1 MARVKCRWALFRLQV
16 RRVLRERGI
25 CEIEVDAV
33 GGAVERLGPSV
44 SGKAGQAVP
53 GLKANGSLQSVVSGI
68 GAVGED
74 VDSVEGRVC
83 AGLVGVVE
91 TRKLRALAADV
102 ADFERRGPA
111 ELLLDVEIPIPDVR
125 CAEIAVRDENAL
137 REDGGSEDGRR
148 GSAGIGESGSIIVQ
162 TADKAGRRSDGIGGY
177 ARGRS
182 EIGYEIILREV
193 IVIQPVTGA
202 NHGVAQGIPRETDA
216 RAKIVQVSIVE
227 VGQRRRAHQNKIAAG
242 VKVGKKIVL
251 FAQRAEVLPAE
262 AKVESEI
269 RPHADVILGEKAQAV
284 VEGETV
290 GVAGVRRCEEVSLI
304 EGDQVVDDRIAG
316 DGRGVDIKDA
326 ALEVVVEALD
336 IVAVVFAAELN
347 GMAATNPGEI
357 VERLKSFAETPAR
370 QAESAGAEIFNRAV
384 EIEFGKTQLPRAE
397 IQSETRG
404 RIEGVV
410 NGAETSAEARVAEAK
425 LVQLGRRKSCEQ
437 AGGNDLHASR

>member
-1 MARVKCRWALFRLQV
+1 MARVKCGWALFRLQV
-16 RRVLRERGI
+16 RRILRERGVRKI
-25 CEIEVDAV
+25 EIDAV
-33 GGAVERLGPSV
+33 RSAVERLGPRI
-44 SGKAGQAVP
+44 SGEPRQAGP

-83 AGLVGVVE
+83 PVLVDVVE

-137 REDGGSEDGRR
+137 REDGGSEEGRR
-148 GSAGIGESGSIIVQ
+148 GSAGIGERGSIIVKP
-162 TADKAGRRSDGIGGY
+162 ADKAGRRSDGIGGY

-182 EIGYEIILREV
+182 EIGYEIILRQI
-193 IVIQPVTGA
+193 IVVQPVTGA
-202 NHGVAQGIPRETDA
+202 NHGVAQGIPGETDA
-216 RAKIVQVSIVE
+216 RAKIVQVSIVKAR
-227 VGQRRRAHQNKIAAG
+227 QRRRAHQDKIAAG

-290 GVAGVRRCEEVSLI
+290 GGAGVRRCEEGSLI

-316 DGRGVDIKDA
+316 DGRGVDVKDA

-336 IVAVVFAAELN
+336 IVAVVFAAELDGVTASN
-347 GMAATNPGEI
+347 VVEM
-357 VERLKSFAETPAR
+357 VERLKGLAE
-370 QAESAGAEIFNRAV
+370 
-384 EIEFGKTQLPRAE
+384 PRA
-397 IQSETRG
+397 R
-404 RIEGVV
+404 R
-410 NGAETSAEARVAEAK
+410 AEP
-425 LVQLGRRKSCEQ
+425 
-437 AGGNDLHASR
+437 D